1 MIKIIFIMFRAI
13 LDFNDI
19 TFLFESN
26 TIRLPSI
33 ETRVLRYVFFFDP
46 IINYI
51 VETFIVAL

>member
-33 ETRVLRYVFFFDP
+33 ETRVLRYVFFL
-46 IINYI
+46 
-51 VETFIVAL
+51 TQ